1 MMDRDIPLPDRID
14 GAPHPAETVRL
25 YGQDAAQG
33 AFLQAFNAGRLHHGW
48 LIHGPRGVGKATL
61 AWRIARFL
69 LATPDPEANGGG
81 LFGDALPAPET
92 LDIPADH
99 PVTRRVLAGSEPGL
113 HLVRRGGQGT
123 SDSDRQ
129 RNFEEGKFSRE
140 IRVDEVR
147 DLADFVNLSAVD
159 GGRRVVIIDAADEMN
174 TSAANALL
182 KMLEEPPV
190 RTTLLLVAHQPAR
203 LLPTIRSRCRELRL
217 ERLSPED
224 VIAALDQAGI
234 DPGGQAPGLAELS
247 GGSAG
252 EAVRLYNLEGLK
264 IYAEIVGL
272 AASLPM
278 LDRPR
283 AMKLAEAAAQRG
295 AEQKLDLLL
304 ALMDMFL
311 ARVARAGATG
321 IMPPEAVP
329 GEAEAIGKLAGNPVQ
344 ARAWADCA
352 QEVGARARH
361 GRAVNLDPAALVLDT
376 VFKLQQTATSL

>member
-1 MMDRDIPLPDRID
+1 MRIV
-14 GAPHPAETVRL
+14 A
-25 YGQDAAQG
+25 
-33 AFLQAFNAGRLHHGW
+33 
-48 LIHGPRGVGKATL
+48 
-61 AWRIARFL
+61 
-69 LATPDPEANGGG
+69 
-81 LFGDALPAPET
+81 
-92 LDIPADH
+92 
-99 PVTRRVLAGSEPGL
+99 
-113 HLVRRGGQGT
+113 
-123 SDSDRQ
+123 
-129 RNFEEGKFSRE
+129 
-140 IRVDEVR
+140 
-147 DLADFVNLSAVD
+147 
-159 GGRRVVIIDAADEMN
+159 
-174 TSAANALL
+174 
-182 KMLEEPPV
+182 
-190 RTTLLLVAHQPAR
+190 TLLLVAHQPAR

-217 ERLSPED
+217 ERLRPED

-252 EAVRLYNLEGLK
+252 EAVRLYNLDGLK

-321 IMPPEAVP
+321 AVPPEAVP
-329 GEAEAIGKLAGNPVQ
+329 GEAEVIGRLAGSPVQ

-361 GRAVNLDPAALVLDT
+361 GRAVNLDPAALVMDMLLTLAQGPGAPDARDCSAGNDPMTEAPSDSMRPLLVDSHCHLD
-376 VFKLQQTATSL
+376 FPDFDGQQAELVARARAALRAAGLRRARRPPGPPR